1 VAGSFFVPAFLAR
14 TWLAELTTMPSF
26 DRPAVPVRRASA
38 WVMRFAA
45 LIPADGRV
53 LDLACG
59 DGRHT
64 RFLAGRGH
72 PVTAVDTDVRGL
84 ADLAGAP
91 GIAVVQTDLEAG
103 EWPFAPGS
111 FAGIVVTNYLHRP
124 HFRVLPA
131 TLQPGGILIMETF
144 AAGNERFGRPRNP
157 DFLLAPGE
165 LLSAFAPA
173 LQVVA
178 YEHGVEQVPRPA
190 VRQRLVAL
198 RQVEPVAL
206 PAPPL

>member
-1 VAGSFFVPAFLAR
+1 
-14 TWLAELTTMPSF
+14 MPSF
-26 DRPAVPVRRASA
+26 DRPDVPVRSPSA
-38 WVMRFAA
+38 WVARFAG
-45 LIPADGRV
+45 LIPAGGRV

-64 RFLAGRGH
+64 RFLARRGH
-72 PVTAVDTDVRGL
+72 RVTAVDIDVSGL
-84 ADLAGAP
+84 SDLAGQP
-91 GIAVVQTDLEAG
+91 GIRVVQADLENG
-103 EWPFAPGS
+103 EWPFAPAS

-131 TLQPGGILIMETF
+131 TLQPGGLLIMETF

-165 LLSAFAPA
+165 LLSAFAPT

-198 RQVEPVAL
+198 RQTE
-206 PAPPL
+206 PAPLPQ